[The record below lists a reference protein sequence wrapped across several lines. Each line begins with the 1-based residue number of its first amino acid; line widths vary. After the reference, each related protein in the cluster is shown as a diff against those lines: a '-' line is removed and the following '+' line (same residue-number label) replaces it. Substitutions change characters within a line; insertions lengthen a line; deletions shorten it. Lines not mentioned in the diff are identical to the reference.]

1 MADKSNSSNA
11 IVAIL
16 AIAVVVILAFVFL
29 GAKDNRGTGE
39 RIGDAVTELENGNSP
54 SEAVEQLEDR
64 SPAEKAGDAIGDAA
78 DKAADNVREATQ

>member
-1 MADKSNSSNA
+1 MADKSNTNNA
-11 IVAIL
+11 IIAIL

-39 RIGDAVTELENGNSP
+39 RIGDAVSELEQGRSP

-64 SPAEKAGDAIGDAA
+64 NAAERAGDAIGDAA
-78 DKAADNVREATQ
+78 EDAEQNVREATQ